1 MPFDS
6 HNADL
11 TVIPVKTPAEM
22 RRFIALP
29 NRLNAGDPNWITPL
43 AMERSEALSPKT
55 NPFFQHA
62 EVQLWLA
69 VRGGRDV
76 GRISAQIDALAPQ
89 AEGQKTGNF
98 GLIAAE
104 DDPAIF
110 KILFRTAEDWLRDRQ
125 CTKALGPFNLSIN
138 EEVGLLV
145 DGFDTPPMVMM
156 GHDPRYTAA
165 RVEEQGYAKAKDVY
179 AYVCDPR
186 AALPPV
192 VVRRVKRGLPEGV
205 TLRELDMS
213 RYDEEVKAL
222 TDILNDAW
230 SGNWGFVPTTE
241 AETAQ
246 LGKALKD
253 VLDKRLILFAEIDG
267 EPAGFIV
274 LLPNVN
280 EAIEGLNGKLLPFGW
295 AKLLWRLKVKRVKS
309 IRIPLMGL
317 KRKFADTLRGQVV
330 PFHLM
335 NAGRDAGLALGYD
348 KFEFSWILEDNAP
361 MRRISEAMGA
371 EIYKTYRIYEKAI

>member
-1 MPFDS
+1 MPFDTVDS
-6 HNADL
+6 DL
-11 TVIPVKTPAEM
+11 TVIPVTTKTELQ
-22 RRFIALP
+22 RFVQLP
-29 NRLNAGDPNWITPL
+29 NRLNANDPSWIVPL
-43 AMERSEALSPKT
+43 TYERMAALTPKT
-55 NPFFQHA
+55 NPFFEHA
-62 EVQLWLA
+62 DVQMWLA

-76 GRISAQIDALAPQ
+76 GRISAQIDHLATQ

-98 GLIAAE
+98 GMIAAE

-110 KILFRTAEDWLRDRQ
+110 TVLFRTAEDWLRARH
-125 CTKALGPFNLSIN
+125 CTTALGPFNLSIN

-145 DGFDTPPMVMM
+145 DGFDTKPMVMM

-165 RVEEQGYAKAKDVY
+165 RVEAQGYAKAKDVY

-186 AALPPV
+186 AALPAV

-205 TLRELDMS
+205 ILREMDMS

-222 TDILNDAW
+222 TEILNDAW

-246 LGKALKD
+246 LGKSLKD

-267 EPAGFIV
+267 EVAAVIV

-317 KRKFADTLRGQVV
+317 KRKFADSLRGQVV

-348 KFEFSWILEDNAP
+348 KFEFSWVLEGNMP

-371 EIYKTYRIYEKAI
+371 TIYKTYRIYDKAL